1 MNQDYK
7 VFCLVTPQSSLNDF
21 KIQGELSFSES
32 ELSLLIKTLTLNFFE
47 NLKLTSS
54 KEAINVMIFLKEN
67 EYENYFQEIPALYA
81 DLMNI
86 QLVTNSDK
94 LIDELKNYS
103 KFFIVI
109 SDVMGISTK
118 DIITS
123 NNLISSDDNTLVI
136 SKSENE
142 EICFIAF
149 NHYDNYLI
157 KKMIEPNLDYEN
169 FLSGIE
175 TEKFFIHIINGHFR
189 VNNFSN
195 FKLLYKKLS
204 TKESLEYCNQEI
216 HEKFTN
222 LFIEYRDYIK

>member
-1 MNQDYK
+1 MNQDSTI
-7 VFCLVTPQSSLNDF
+7 FCLLTPQSSLSEF
-21 KIQGELSFSES
+21 KVNEELSFSEK
-32 ELSLLIKTLTLNFFE
+32 ELYLLTKTLTLNFLE
-47 NLKLTSS
+47 NLKSTTT
-54 KEAINVMIFLKEN
+54 KGKINVKIFTYAN
-67 EYENYFQEIPALYA
+67 EYEKYSQDFSELYA

-86 QLVTNSDK
+86 DLCSDYEK
-94 LIDELKNYS
+94 LIDEIKNYS
-103 KFFIVI
+103 KIFIVI
-109 SDVMGISTK
+109 SDTMGISSK
-118 DIITS
+118 DILAV

-149 NHYDNYLI
+149 NYFDNYLI
-157 KKMIEPNLDYEN
+157 TKIIEPNLNYEN

-175 TEKFFIHIINGHFR
+175 PEKFFIHILNGHFR